1 MGYVRTNIELD
12 EVALS
17 TVMERFDLK
26 TKREAVNMA
35 LRHVA
40 GHPMTPEEILDV
52 LGTGVFGNV
61 PNEGYTLEGE
71 PIDDDLA
78 A

>member
-1 MGYVRTNIELD
+1 MSFTRTNIEID
-12 EVALS
+12 DRAVEA
-17 TVMERFDLK
+17 VMRKYGLK

-40 GHPMTPEEILDV
+40 GHPMTREEMLATR
-52 LGTGVFGNV
+52 GTGIFGDV
-61 PNEGYTLEGE
+61 PGE
-71 PIDDDLA
+71 EDVPWPASGADA

>member
-1 MGYVRTNIELD
+1 MSFTRTNIEID
-12 EVALS
+12 DRAVEA
-17 TVMERFDLK
+17 VMRKYGLK

-40 GHPMTPEEILDV
+40 GHPMSSEEILATV
-52 LGTGVFGNV
+52 GTGVFGDV
-61 PNEGYTLEGE
+61 PGE
-71 PIDDDLA
+71 EDVPFPNTEDTA